1 MQGGSMKKVAILGLA
16 SHYKDAPFYDDD
28 IEIWI
33 LNDMYDL
40 VPRYDRLFEMH
51 DISFVKKY
59 FTRTTNTFH
68 YDNLINIDKTVYM
81 QDRQEEIK
89 NSIKYPLEEM
99 KSLYGEYFTNS
110 VSYMLAL
117 AIEEGFDEIQLY
129 GVDMA
134 VNSEYKEQR
143 PSCEYFIGIAKG
155 KGINV
160 VISQKSDLLK
170 SNYLYGYEQAKV
182 DNFIGKCNKR
192 LEFLNKQ
199 KEQTKRQIK
208 DLTMLLNRTEGAIE
222 NLKYTMNIF

>member
-1 MQGGSMKKVAILGLA
+1 MKKVAILGLA

-40 VPRYDRLFEMH
+40 VPRYNRLFEMH
-51 DISFVKKY
+51 DINFVKKY

-68 YDNLINIDKTVYM
+68 YDNLVNIDKTVYM

-110 VSYMLAL
+110 ISYMLAL

-170 SNYLYGYEQAKV
+170 SNYLYGYEQVKV

-199 KEQTKRQIK
+199 KEQTKRQIQ

>member
-1 MQGGSMKKVAILGLA
+1 MKKVAILGLA

-28 IEIWI
+28 TEIWI

-40 VPRYDRLFEMH
+40 VPRYDRLFELH
-51 DISFVKKY
+51 DINFVKKY

-99 KSLYGEYFTNS
+99 KALYGEYFTNS

-160 VISQKSDLLK
+160 VISLKSDLLK

-199 KEQTKRQIK
+199 KEQTQKQIQ